1 MGEQVS
7 YWLGFY
13 SAQTKNK
20 EVQPFATEAAAL
32 QERDR
37 KKPHW
42 GVPNRITIP
51 FQAATA
57 EEALAKMDRY

>member
-1 MGEQVS
+1 MDKQVS

-13 SAQTKNK
+13 SAQAKKK
-20 EVQPFATEAAAL
+20 EVQQFATDAAAL

-42 GVPNRITIP
+42 GVPNRITMP
-51 FQAATA
+51 FQAATE